1 MTPMNSLSVST
12 TSAPRMT
19 KTERK
24 DPAMFMHIL
33 KFIGLLVLLH
43 VLSAF
48 IPFGWYVAAAI
59 VCYGLWKVVD

>member
-1 MTPMNSLSVST
+1 
-12 TSAPRMT
+12 
-19 KTERK
+19 
-24 DPAMFMHIL
+24 MFMHIL